1 MDEQG
6 GTLLTITDEEGN
18 EYVLEHLDTI
28 EMDGRFFLAFLPA
41 DMDPEDEEYGMVLM
55 EAFPGEG
62 DEEYLEPL
70 EGEEAEEI
78 YNIFA
83 ERIYSGEGEEDEEE

>member
-62 DEEYLEPL
+62 D
-70 EGEEAEEI
+70 GASSVRRDR
-78 YNIFA
+78 
-83 ERIYSGEGEEDEEE
+83 ERGRAWR